1 MSDHRGP
8 AGERLHASLS
18 VDGDPAWLDLM
29 IAEACRM
36 ADRLEK
42 FDRLLR
48 GDIHT
53 WLYLDLDTIDSGRVA
68 IVLNNAVGEA
78 RQLAGVFARL
88 IGEIRKARAEVDAA
102 NPVTVGDE
110 FDAV

>member
-1 MSDHRGP
+1 
-8 AGERLHASLS
+8 
-18 VDGDPAWLDLM
+18 
-29 IAEACRM
+29 M

-53 WLYLDLDTIDSGRVA
+53 WLYLDLETVESGRVA
-68 IVLNNAVGEA
+68 IVLNNAVAEA
-78 RQLAGVFARL
+78 RQLAGTFARL
-88 IGEIRKARAEVDAA
+88 VADIRKARAAVDASV
-102 NPVTVGDE
+102 PVSGDE